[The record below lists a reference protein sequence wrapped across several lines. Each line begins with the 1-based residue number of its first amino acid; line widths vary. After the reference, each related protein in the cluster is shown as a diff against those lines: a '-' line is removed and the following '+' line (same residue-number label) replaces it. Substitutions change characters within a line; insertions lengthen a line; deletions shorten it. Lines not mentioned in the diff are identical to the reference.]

1 MAQLS
6 LVMSQWIL
14 SEVPSSGYDL
24 PHIYSKTPSPHL
36 GVFMFPFFS
45 FSFLLFVQSSTK
57 QKEGQVSVPK
67 NGSTEGL
74 DLKAPSLQ
82 TLMVITYIF

>member
-36 GVFMFPFFS
+36 GVFVFPFFS
-45 FSFLLFVQSSTK
+45 FSFLLFVQSSTR

-74 DLKAPSLQ
+74 DLKAP
-82 TLMVITYIF
+82 VYKP